1 MSMEAVFFG
10 SNARGDKATST
21 PPEAPTNLSDRDHGW
36 RTKIIMSE
44 VKAYL
49 LNAAAET
56 IRAVMI
62 PAGDQLTHICK
73 LIGCREVEIVRI
85 ERSHRLYVGANS
97 MTDGVHS
104 VTDLKGHGSPFA
116 GNLLIVGA
124 DERGEM
130 ASVSD
135 GIEAFAT
142 KLTIVRPV
150 FVPVF
155 ETLTGPDIFGTRVI
169 RLDVRIERTSPKII
183 D

>member
-1 MSMEAVFFG
+1 
-10 SNARGDKATST
+10 
-21 PPEAPTNLSDRDHGW
+21 
-36 RTKIIMSE
+36 MSE

-56 IRAVMI
+56 IRTVMI
-62 PAGDQLTHICK
+62 PAADQLAHISK
-73 LIGCREVEIVRI
+73 LIGSSQIDVVRI
-85 ERSHRLYVGANS
+85 EGSHLLYAGANS
-97 MTDGVHS
+97 LTDGVHS

-130 ASVSD
+130 TNASDSI
-135 GIEAFAT
+135 GHFAT

-169 RLDVRIERTSPKII
+169 RLDVRIERSAPKII